1 MRMRAGLWLQSLKRT
16 RQGTQEVPAL
26 ETAYVPLRT
35 MDTPRI
41 PTSVYA
47 EMTPNPAVMKFVA
60 DRALA
65 PGNVQLEFRSKNEAA
80 LCSPLATELFNFPFV
95 TSVFV
100 SGPMVSVT
108 KDDSLGWEMIVQQLR
123 EYIREWLM
131 DHQDAVVEAQIEAA
145 LPQLGTASP
154 DAPLAAPAGLAPE
167 AVKFIAEEDIVPTEH
182 DAAIS
187 QLLEEFVRPAV
198 EQDGGAID
206 FKAFKD
212 GTVYV
217 HLRGACS
224 GCPSSM
230 QTLKGGIEQ
239 LLKAKLDAVEE
250 VVALGV

>member
-1 MRMRAGLWLQSLKRT
+1 MA
-16 RQGTQEVPAL
+16 
-26 ETAYVPLRT
+26 
-35 MDTPRI
+35 I

-60 DRALA
+60 DRDLIAA
-65 PGNVQLEFRSKNEAA
+65 GKQVEFRSPQEAA
-80 LCSPLATELFNFPFV
+80 LCSPLAVELFHFPFV
-95 TSVFV
+95 TNVFI
-100 SGPMVSVT
+100 SGPFVSVT
-108 KDDSLGWEMIVQQLR
+108 KDESLGWEMIVQQLR

-131 DHQDAVVEAQIEAA
+131 EHEIAVDALQLAEVEE
-145 LPQLGTASP
+145 QLSRPNPAPASP
-154 DAPLAAPAGLAPE
+154 ASPNSPD
-167 AVKFIAEEDIVPTEH
+167 FIRDEDIVPSEQ
-182 DAAIS
+182 DEAIRS
-187 QLLEEFVRPAV
+187 LLDEFVRPAV

-217 HLRGACS
+217 HMRGACS

-239 LLKAKLDAVEE
+239 LLTAKIPEVRE

>member
-1 MRMRAGLWLQSLKRT
+1 MEQ
-16 RQGTQEVPAL
+16 
-26 ETAYVPLRT
+26 
-35 MDTPRI
+35 PRI

-60 DRALA
+60 DRALT
-65 PGNVQLEFRSKNEAA
+65 PGSEQLEFRSKGEAM

-95 TSVFV
+95 TSVFI
-100 SGPMVSVT
+100 SGAMVSVT

-123 EYIREWLM
+123 EYIREWRM
-131 DHQDAVVEAQIEAA
+131 DHAHAVDASKLEEAI
-145 LPQLGTASP
+145 PQLGAPSA
-154 DAPLAAPAGLAPE
+154 DAPSPSFEGLAPE
-167 AVKFIAEEDIVPTEH
+167 AVKFIAEEDIVPSKH
-182 DAAIS
+182 DDTIK

-224 GCPSSM
+224 GCPSST

-239 LLKAKLDAVEE
+239 LLKSKINDVEE

>member
-1 MRMRAGLWLQSLKRT
+1 MMATS
-16 RQGTQEVPAL
+16 
-26 ETAYVPLRT
+26 
-35 MDTPRI
+35 RI

-60 DRALA
+60 DRKLV
-65 PGNVQLEFRSKNEAA
+65 PGQEQLEFRSKAEAM

-95 TSVFV
+95 TNVFI
-100 SGPMVSVT
+100 SGSMVSVT

-123 EYIREWLM
+123 EYVREWLM
-131 DHQDAVVEAQIEAA
+131 DHEHAVEANKLVEAM
-145 LPQLGTASP
+145 PQLDTPSA
-154 DAPLAAPAGLAPE
+154 DAPPQAPAGLDPD
-167 AVKFIAEEDIVPTEH
+167 AVKFIAEEDIVPSEYDDT
-182 DAAIS
+182 IK

-206 FKAFKD
+206 FKAFKE

-224 GCPSSM
+224 GCPSST

-239 LLKAKLDAVEE
+239 LLKSKIDAVDE

>member
-1 MRMRAGLWLQSLKRT
+1 MAASK
-16 RQGTQEVPAL
+16 
-26 ETAYVPLRT
+26 
-35 MDTPRI
+35 I

-60 DRALA
+60 DRKLTT
-65 PGNVQLEFRSKNEAA
+65 GHEQLEFRSKNEAL

-95 TSVFV
+95 TNVFI
-100 SGPMVSVT
+100 SGSIVSVT

-131 DHQDAVVEAQIEAA
+131 DHEHAVDADKVENA
-145 LPQLGTASP
+145 LPQLGTPQSDEPPQATE
-154 DAPLAAPAGLAPE
+154 GLDSY
-167 AVKFIAEEDIVPTEH
+167 AVKFIAEEDILPSEH
-182 DAAIS
+182 DETIK

-206 FKAFKD
+206 FKAFKE

-224 GCPSSM
+224 GCPSST

-239 LLKAKLDAVEE
+239 LLKSKIEAVEE

>member
-1 MRMRAGLWLQSLKRT
+1 MA
-16 RQGTQEVPAL
+16 
-26 ETAYVPLRT
+26 
-35 MDTPRI
+35 I

-60 DRALA
+60 DRDLIEA
-65 PGNVQLEFRSKNEAA
+65 GKQVEFRSPQEAA
-80 LCSPLATELFNFPFV
+80 LCSPLAEELFHFPFV
-95 TSVFV
+95 TNVFI
-100 SGPMVSVT
+100 SGPFVSVT
-108 KDDSLGWEMIVQQLR
+108 KDESLGWEMIVQQLR

-131 DHQDAVVEAQIEAA
+131 EHPIAVDSDRLE
-145 LPQLGTASP
+145 S
-154 DAPLAAPAGLAPE
+154 
-167 AVKFIAEEDIVPTEH
+167 AEEQLNRGSAMPNEPSQKSADFIRDEDIAPSEED
-182 DAAIS
+182 DAIRA
-187 QLLEEFVRPAV
+187 LLDEFVRPAV

-217 HLRGACS
+217 HMRGACS

-239 LLKAKLDAVEE
+239 LLTAKLPSVKE

>member
-1 MRMRAGLWLQSLKRT
+1 MEQS
-16 RQGTQEVPAL
+16 
-26 ETAYVPLRT
+26 
-35 MDTPRI
+35 RI

-60 DRALA
+60 DRSLT
-65 PGNVQLEFRSKNEAA
+65 PGSEQLEFRSKSEAM

-95 TSVFV
+95 TNVFI
-100 SGPMVSVT
+100 SGAMVSVT
-108 KDDSLGWEMIVQQLR
+108 KDESLGWEMIVQQLR

-131 DHQDAVVEAQIEAA
+131 DHAHAVDAAKLEEAI
-145 LPQLGTASP
+145 PQLGAPSA
-154 DAPLAAPAGLAPE
+154 DAPAPSFEGLAPE
-167 AVKFIAEEDIVPTEH
+167 AVKFIAEEDIVPSEH
-182 DAAIS
+182 DETIK

-224 GCPSSM
+224 GCPSST

-239 LLKAKLDAVEE
+239 LLKSKIDDVEE

>member
-1 MRMRAGLWLQSLKRT
+1 MA
-16 RQGTQEVPAL
+16 
-26 ETAYVPLRT
+26 
-35 MDTPRI
+35 I

-60 DRALA
+60 DRDLIEA
-65 PGNVQLEFRSKNEAA
+65 GKQVEFRSPQEAA
-80 LCSPLATELFNFPFV
+80 LCSPLAAELFHFPFV
-95 TSVFV
+95 INVFI
-100 SGPMVSVT
+100 SGPFVSVT

-131 DHQDAVVEAQIEAA
+131 EHPIAVDAEQ
-145 LPQLGTASP
+145 
-154 DAPLAAPAGLAPE
+154 LAAVEDQLTQPATAPKATPE
-167 AVKFIAEEDIVPTEH
+167 SADFIRDEEIEPSEQD
-182 DAAIS
+182 DAIRS
-187 QLLEEFVRPAV
+187 LLDEFVRPAV

-217 HLRGACS
+217 HMRGACS

-239 LLKAKLDAVEE
+239 LLTAKIPEVKE

>member
-1 MRMRAGLWLQSLKRT
+1 MEQ
-16 RQGTQEVPAL
+16 
-26 ETAYVPLRT
+26 
-35 MDTPRI
+35 PRI

-60 DRALA
+60 DRALT
-65 PGNVQLEFRSKNEAA
+65 PGNEQLEFRSKSEAM

-95 TSVFV
+95 TNVFI
-100 SGPMVSVT
+100 SGVMVSVT

-131 DHQDAVVEAQIEAA
+131 DHAHAVDAAKLEEAI
-145 LPQLGTASP
+145 PQLG
-154 DAPLAAPAGLAPE
+154 APSADVPAPSFEGLDPE
-167 AVKFIAEEDIVPTEH
+167 AVKFIAEEDIVPSEH
-182 DAAIS
+182 DDTIK

-224 GCPSSM
+224 GCPSST

-239 LLKAKLDAVEE
+239 LLKSKIDVVEE